1 MDTILPGLAKRLQ
14 PLRIKKGMMQKEI
27 ASLLNVTEGHYQK
40 IEYGKINLSATTLI
54 FLADYFQ
61 VSVDYLLGRE

>member
-1 MDTILPGLAKRLQ
+1 MDTVLPGLVERLQ
-14 PLRIKKGMMQKEI
+14 PLRIKKGLMQKEM

-40 IEYGKINLSATTLI
+40 MEYGKINLSATTLI

-61 VSVDYLLGRE
+61 VSIDYLLGRE